1 MDLVPLTHSPIVVP
15 PARPRPLPRWRG
27 AAVQLRTGSLA
38 ELADGLPGF
47 RQRALPL
54 EVEAGSA
61 PLQGDR
67 SARVP
72 VDGPAGLP
80 AGRSTKRQAGHP
92 AGSQLDVGPGRFR
105 NVRRAAASQRLDVI
119 VREPM
124 PDAAAR
130 VPGGAVAREQRLVQH
145 ADVAAVL
152 RAALAANGI
161 RDFEAEGELRL
172 AEYGARMTLSL
183 TLPDRFSFDPGDG
196 HALALRLLCV
206 NTMGRGGGLRFLL
219 TWHRFASGAGLAVGT
234 TQLKCHYAHRQSPLA
249 DELGGVLARGIAL
262 AQEEQAALRD
272 WMLTPVPREA
282 LAAWVDGPVRR
293 AWGPKAAARAWH
305 ICQRGYDAEFARA
318 VDEAAPSQRELRP
331 TEPVPGSPAG
341 AGSAYHVSQ
350 ALAWL
355 AKERRDLEETLD
367 WMSGIPGL
375 MRVLLIAVR
384 AGRG

>member
-1 MDLVPLTHSPIVVP
+1 MELVPVTPSPIVVP
-15 PARPRPLPRWRG
+15 PARPRALPRWCG

-38 ELADGLPGF
+38 ELANGLPGF
-47 RQRALPL
+47 RQRSLPL
-54 EVEAGSA
+54 EAGGA
-61 PLQGDR
+61 LP
-67 SARVP
+67 AR
-72 VDGPAGLP
+72 GERGA
-80 AGRSTKRQAGHP
+80 AGRSIRLDAGRSEGYRP
-92 AGSQLDVGPGRFR
+92 GGGAAGLDSDAATGRFR

-124 PDAAAR
+124 PDGAAR
-130 VPGGAVAREQRLVQH
+130 VPAGAVAREQRLVQH
-145 ADVAAVL
+145 ADVAGVL

-161 RDFEAEGELRL
+161 RDHEAEGELRL

-183 TLPDRFSFDPGDG
+183 LLPDRFSFDPGDG
-196 HALALRLLCV
+196 HPLALRLLCV
-206 NTMGRGGGLRFLL
+206 NTMERRGGVRFLL

-249 DELGGVLARGIAL
+249 EELGGVLARGLAL
-262 AQEEQAALRD
+262 AQEERAALRE

-293 AWGPKAAARAWH
+293 AWGVKAAARAWH
-305 ICQRGYDAEFARA
+305 LCQRGYDAELVQP
-318 VDEAAPSQRELRP
+318 VDEALPSQRELRP
-331 TEPVPGSPAG
+331 TTPVPGSPPVAG
-341 AGSAYHVSQ
+341 NAYHVSQ

-355 AKERRDLEETLD
+355 AKERRDVEETLD

-384 AGRG
+384 AGRGVT

>member
-1 MDLVPLTHSPIVVP
+1 MELVPLTQSPIIVP
-15 PARPRPLPRWRG
+15 PAKPRPLPRWRG

-47 RQRALPL
+47 RQRSLPL
-54 EVEAGSA
+54 TVDDGSRLPAGGPRLSGGGS
-61 PLQGDR
+61 PF
-67 SARVP
+67 SARAAP
-72 VDGPAGLP
+72 PSRADGPA
-80 AGRSTKRQAGHP
+80 
-92 AGSQLDVGPGRFR
+92 RFR

-124 PDAAAR
+124 PDGAAR
-130 VPGGAVAREQRLVQH
+130 VPAGAAAREQRLVQH
-145 ADVAAVL
+145 ADVAGVL

-161 RDFEAEGELRL
+161 RDHEAEGELRL

-183 TLPDRFSFDPGDG
+183 LLPDRFAFDPGDG
-196 HALALRLLCV
+196 HPLALRLLCV
-206 NTMGRGGGLRFLL
+206 NTMERRGGVRFLL

-249 DELGGVLARGIAL
+249 EELGGVLARGLAL
-262 AQEEQAALRD
+262 AQEEQAALRE

-293 AWGPKAAARAWH
+293 AWGVKAAARAWH
-305 ICQRGYDAEFARA
+305 LCQRGYDAELVQP
-318 VDEAAPSQRELRP
+318 VDEALPSQRELRP
-331 TEPVPGSPAG
+331 TTPVPGSPPVAG
-341 AGSAYHVSQ
+341 NAYHVSQ

-355 AKERRDLEETLD
+355 AKERREVEETLD

-375 MRVLLIAVR
+375 MRVLLIAAR